1 MAAAPFFFAW
11 SSAETLHTESVFHR
25 PFCLGLILLCLS
37 HCASKDPST
46 TPIEGTENSPDG
58 PGYLVGIIEFVNP
71 EQRFVLI
78 KTQGA
83 AIIPAGSK
91 LTALDA
97 TGALSEIVVSP
108 ERKGA
113 HLTADITT
121 GQPRAGNLVVYQPN
135 KGAAPATATAAT
147 STPTPPTSSPDVEWR
162 EGQPPP
168 LDPPAP
174 PSLSPPSSPIPL
186 QPVAPI
192 PLDPLS
198 PEPAKLE

>member
-1 MAAAPFFFAW
+1 MVFDRGAFLFAW
-11 SSAETLHTESVFHR
+11 SAPECLHTDHVIQR
-25 PFCLGLILLCLS
+25 LLCLCLLACLLP

-46 TPIEGTENSPDG
+46 TPIKGTENSADG

-71 EQRFVLI
+71 DQRFVLV

-83 AIIPAGSK
+83 ATIPSGAK

-108 ERKGA
+108 ERKGS
-113 HLTADITT
+113 HLTADIVS
-121 GQPRAGNLVVYQPN
+121 GNPRAGNLVVYQPN
-135 KGAAPATATAAT
+135 KGAAPITTAPASA
-147 STPTPPTSSPDVEWR
+147 PASSGPDVEWR

-168 LDPPAP
+168 LETDSLPALPP
-174 PSLSPPSSPIPL
+174 LESPIPP
-186 QPVAPI
+186 QPTNPI

-198 PEPAKLE
+198 PSLE